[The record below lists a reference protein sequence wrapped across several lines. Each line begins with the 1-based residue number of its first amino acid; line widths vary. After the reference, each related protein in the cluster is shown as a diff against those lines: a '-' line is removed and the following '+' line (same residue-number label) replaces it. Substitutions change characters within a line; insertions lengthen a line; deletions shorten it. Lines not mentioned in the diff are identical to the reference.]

1 MAISPVGG
9 SLPGLATSEAA
20 AISQNA
26 DFSSRLEQAV
36 AKAGSAGNK
45 TGTKPLSAEEDK
57 KMREACQ
64 GMEAVFL
71 NLMLS
76 RMRDT
81 VPKSGLTGSSSQ
93 ENIMHS
99 MLDTEMTKNLAETGG
114 IGLADMIYRQ
124 LLQEKNAIKPNQA
137 IPKG

>member
-1 MAISPVGG
+1 MAISPLSGS
-9 SLPGLATSEAA
+9 SLPGWTGNDAAT
-20 AISQNA
+20 IRQDV
-26 DFSSRLEQAV
+26 DFASRMEQAV
-36 AKAGSAGNK
+36 AKADAAESK
-45 TGTKPLSAEEDK
+45 TAIKTLSAEEDK

-93 ENIMHS
+93 ENIMRS
-99 MLDTEMTKNLAETGG
+99 MLDTEMTKNLAQTGG

-124 LLQEKNAIKPNQA
+124 LLQEKNAVKTSQA
-137 IPKG
+137 PK

>member
-1 MAISPVGG
+1 MAISPLSGS
-9 SLPGLATSEAA
+9 SLPGLTGNGAA
-20 AISQNA
+20 AVRQDV
-26 DFSSRLEQAV
+26 DFASRIKQAV
-36 AKAGSAGNK
+36 AKAEATESQTAV
-45 TGTKPLSAEEDK
+45 KPLSAEEDK

-93 ENIMHS
+93 ENIMRS
-99 MLDTEMTKNLAETGG
+99 MLDTEMTKNLAQTGG

-124 LLQEKNAIKPNQA
+124 LLQEKNAVKTSQA
-137 IPKG
+137 PK

>member
-1 MAISPVGG
+1 MAISPLSGS
-9 SLPGLATSEAA
+9 SLPGLTGNDAAT
-20 AISQNA
+20 IRQNV
-26 DFSSRLEQAV
+26 DFASRMEQAV
-36 AKAGSAGNK
+36 AKAEAAESQTAI
-45 TGTKPLSAEEDK
+45 KPLSAEEDK

-64 GMEAVFL
+64 GMEAIFL

-93 ENIMHS
+93 ESIMRS
-99 MLDTEMTKNLAETGG
+99 MLDTEMTKNLAQSGG

-124 LLQEKNAIKPNQA
+124 LRQEKDAVKTSQA
-137 IPKG
+137 PK

>member
-1 MAISPVGG
+1 MAISPLSGS
-9 SLPGLATSEAA
+9 SLPGLTGNDTA
-20 AISQNA
+20 AIRRDA
-26 DFSSRLEQAV
+26 DFASRMEQAV
-36 AKAGSAGNK
+36 AKAEAAESK
-45 TGTKPLSAEEDK
+45 TAIKPLSAEEDK

-64 GMEAVFL
+64 GMEAIFL

-93 ENIMHS
+93 ENIMRS
-99 MLDTEMTKNLAETGG
+99 MLDTEMTKNLAQTGG

-124 LLQEKNAIKPNQA
+124 LLQEKNAVKTSQA
-137 IPKG
+137 PK

>member
-1 MAISPVGG
+1 MAISPLSGS
-9 SLPGLATSEAA
+9 SLPGLTGNDAAT
-20 AISQNA
+20 IRQNV
-26 DFSSRLEQAV
+26 DFASRMEQAV
-36 AKAGSAGNK
+36 AKAKAAESQTAI
-45 TGTKPLSAEEDK
+45 KPLSAEEDK

-64 GMEAVFL
+64 GMEAIFL

-93 ENIMHS
+93 ESIMRS
-99 MLDTEMTKNLAETGG
+99 MLDTEMTKNLAQSGG

-124 LLQEKNAIKPNQA
+124 LRQEKDAVKTSQA
-137 IPKG
+137 PK

>member
-1 MAISPVGG
+1 MSG
-9 SLPGLATSEAA
+9 SSTVRQDS
-20 AISQNA
+20 
-26 DFSSRLEQAV
+26 DFAVRMDEAV
-36 AKAGSAGNK
+36 AKAGTAEK
-45 TGTKPLSAEEDK
+45 TTGQKTLTPEEDK

-76 RMRDT
+76 QMRAT
-81 VPKSGLTGSSSQ
+81 VPKSSLTGSSNQ
-93 ENIMHS
+93 EETMQS
-99 MLDTEMTKNLAETGG
+99 MLDTEMTKNLAATGG

-124 LLQEKNAIKPNQA
+124 LLQEKNVRNPNQV